1 MANTIS
7 KIQLPNNGGTYDIY
21 DAKAFHSLEDLGLSA
36 ALTFKGVLNSI
47 DELPSSAKAGD
58 FYVVIAEGGNVE
70 YVRTDEGE
78 WELLGPAHDYA
89 TSSHRHV
96 VSVNGT
102 NQPSKV
108 TGSVT
113 IPTISSTTKY
123 VKATVSRGN
132 VSTNKALGEEA
143 TFSTVVTPTL
153 KNIKANVGNVGVGA
167 NGTADAITGLGTPDT
182 KQALGTGATFKV
194 TGGTANTSKL
204 GTTTIKNPTVEPVS
218 IPNVTAVNQNKAAK
232 VTNAGNKSNGSAAAW
247 SASVDSNGVLS
258 FSWTPNTPTTV
269 TLPTFGEVDVSQV
282 ALGTAISAS
291 LVTTNNVTVATGS
304 LLPSSSSGTGAS
316 VATGI
321 NAIGVSVNSPDT
333 VKAVTGL
340 GTPTTKTV
348 LTGVQVTTQ
357 PTVGLTVVDSGTDGS
372 VQVATGISGA
382 QTQVNEKD
390 AVTAITSVPVPTV
403 TLATN
408 TTSGDITLVDKVTI
422 GQTSASLA
430 DGQAAA
436 QTWNGSAT
444 CSEPQG

>member
-1 MANTIS
+1 MANIS
-7 KIQLPNNGGTYDIY
+7 KIRLPNGNEYDIY
-21 DAKAFHSLEDLGLSA
+21 DANAYHSLEDLGLSA
-36 ALTFKGVLNSI
+36 ALTFKGVLNSV

-58 FYVVIAEGGNVE
+58 FYVVVAEGGNVE

-108 TGSVT
+108 TGSVN
-113 IPTISSTTKY
+113 IPTISSSTKY

-153 KNIKANVGNVGVGA
+153 KNIKANVGSVAVGA
-167 NGTADAITGLGTPDT
+167 NGTANAITAITPTTDT
-182 KQALGTGATFKV
+182 ALGTGATFKV
-194 TGGTANTSKL
+194 TGGTATTSKL
-204 GTTTIKNPTVEPVS
+204 GTTTIKNPTVESVS
-218 IPNVTAVNQNKAAK
+218 IPNVTGNTSVTASKISANSTVTASKVNTASLLA
-232 VTNAGNKSNGSAAAW
+232 
-247 SASVDSNGVLS
+247 SASVDANGVLS
-258 FSWTPNTPTTV
+258 FGIATV
-269 TLPTFGEVDVSQV
+269 SDVSASKITASDV
-282 ALGTAISAS
+282 TATKTTLGTALSAS
-291 LVTTNNVTVATGS
+291 QVTTNNVTVATGS
-304 LLPSSSSGTGAS
+304 LSSSGPGAS

-333 VKAVTGL
+333 VTAVTGL